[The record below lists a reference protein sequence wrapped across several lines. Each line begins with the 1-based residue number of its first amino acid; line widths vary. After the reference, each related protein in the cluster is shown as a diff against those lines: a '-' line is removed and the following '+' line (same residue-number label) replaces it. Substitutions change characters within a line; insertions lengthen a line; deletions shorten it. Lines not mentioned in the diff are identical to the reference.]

1 FIEYQGWKRPQ
12 EVSSPTP
19 VTDSLSSLSTNNKA
33 TTADTASMDSTKANN
48 FLMEIMGALQTL
60 LAQNAV
66 LQAQA
71 MPSSGPNP
79 TPCESKLPLPDKF
92 NGDCRN
98 FATWDGLPTVFTRE
112 ALVWASP
119 LLEKASPLLGQFE
132 DFVLAMVVIVND
144 PITSLQLKLY
154 FRCCIRKADQLLNVQ
169 RRQETGRQMPYPT
182 ETNFLNLA
190 KSSLPPCSRHPTL
203 SDDQQHSD
211 ILHLFPAPESCI
223 YDPDLPDSE

>member
-1 FIEYQGWKRPQ
+1 NKQTKTNKTSFP
-12 EVSSPTP
+12 SPCL
-19 VTDSLSSLSTNNKA
+19 VFDNYLTDSLSSLSTNNKA

-132 DFVLAMVVIVND
+132 DFVLAMFGLNDDIKDELAWVDSPSNLDALVHLCIKINAQQTKHHQEKKVVLPAPAI
-144 PITSLQLKLY
+144 PAEPSPHITSSFFITQTH
-154 FRCCIRKADQLLNVQ
+154 A
-169 RRQETGRQMPYPT
+169 
-182 ETNFLNLA
+182 
-190 KSSLPPCSRHPTL
+190 S
-203 SDDQQHSD
+203 
-211 ILHLFPAPESCI
+211 
-223 YDPDLPDSE
+223 

>member
-169 RRQETGRQMPYPT
+169 RIHLCIKINAQQTKHHQEKKVV
-182 ETNFLNLA
+182 L
-190 KSSLPPCSRHPTL
+190 
-203 SDDQQHSD
+203 
-211 ILHLFPAPESCI
+211 PAPAIPAEPSPHI
-223 YDPDLPDSE
+223 TSSFFITQTHAS